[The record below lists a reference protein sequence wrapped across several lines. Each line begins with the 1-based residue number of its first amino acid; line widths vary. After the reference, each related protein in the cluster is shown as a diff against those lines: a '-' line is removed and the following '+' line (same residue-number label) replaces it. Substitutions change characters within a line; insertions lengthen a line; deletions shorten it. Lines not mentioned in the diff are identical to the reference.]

1 VAKKLV
7 VEIVGDSSSLEK
19 AFKSSA
25 SASNSLGKTFV
36 SLGKVAALAGAAI
49 GVAAVVGIKK
59 SVEAASSLEESIN
72 AVNVVFGKASKQ
84 VLAFGRGAAQEVGLS
99 MRQLNELVTP
109 IGASLL
115 NVGYSADEAAK
126 ASIDLTKRAA
136 DMASVFNTTVP
147 EALQAIQS
155 GLRGEADPLEKFGVG
170 LTAVA
175 VNAEA
180 MSLGLAKSEKA
191 LTAQDKAQA
200 RVNLL
205 MKQTQRLQGDFKN
218 TSDSLAN
225 AQRIIGAEWEN
236 ISASLGAKFLPV
248 VARAASGVATFLG
261 EFDKAQGA
269 SAKLDVI
276 WQTVQGTGQKLIEAL
291 RKAVAGIDWVAVWAA
306 ATGMAAGFGA
316 QLQTQLGDVDWT
328 AVGDRIIN
336 GLVAAMQGTAEL
348 AKAFADT
355 VTQSFNQIPWD
366 QLGATMAPGLITL
379 VGTAITLALDP
390 SFWIKHWELALSI
403 ALVAFGGAIGKFVG
417 KAATVALGPL
427 RNLGDDLIGFLA
439 TAINNALPK
448 LGPIIIGGISIAI
461 NLTLRALGGLWGK
474 IDDLIAKLA
483 GRLGPLLS
491 NILKVGFVLAGVNAI
506 EGLLSGLSQKIGQV
520 LSWIQGLR
528 PRIVGAFGDAGS
540 WLYAAGAA
548 ILQGLWDGLK
558 SKWDAV
564 AGWLGG
570 LGGQIRA
577 LKGPPGKDAVLL
589 HDIGQL
595 IMGGLENGMKIGWGK
610 IEQLLEGLS
619 PKMKEKVGGVVDAMT
634 QAVTDKQGAFT
645 SAFDALVSN
654 ALSAFDKITSEF
666 ETKTEKALRK
676 QDERAAAQA
685 LKQAKTDAER
695 GLAEAQ
701 LAFSIIPVTDTAALG
716 KATQDILAAQE
727 ALRIAEE
734 AITRVRLEKKAAQ
747 ERKAENERRERE
759 RVAFETQARNLETA
773 WNNQEISTA
782 EFHKRMIALFK
793 KFEIPVGKAAQRLG
807 ASIAKG
813 LNDSLAD
820 VEAAAEAVASA
831 IEKRMNRI
839 KVIVT
844 IGVHGSDDGGD
855 QHRQHGGPVRAGSPY
870 IVGEAGPELFVPS
883 SSGTIHTAGATARM
897 AGGGPTIV
905 QLNFHGPTVGTSRDF
920 EDTVRRALYDISRRN
935 PGTGLAL
942 A

>member
-1 VAKKLV
+1 MARKLV
-7 VEIVGDSSSLEK
+7 VEIVGDSSSLER
-19 AFKSSA
+19 AFKDSSKA
-25 SASNSLGKTFV
+25 GNSLGRSMR
-36 SLGKVAALAGAAI
+36 SLGKVTALAGAAI

-59 SVEAASSLEESIN
+59 AVVSASNLEESIN

-84 VLAFGRGAAQEVGLS
+84 VLAFGRGAATEVGLS
-99 MRQLNELVTP
+99 MRELNELVTP

-126 ASIDLTKRAA
+126 ASIDLAKRAA

-147 EALQAIQS
+147 EALAAIQS
-155 GLRGEADPLEKFGVG
+155 GLRGEADPLEVFGVG
-170 LTAVA
+170 LTDAAVK
-175 VNAEA
+175 AEA
-180 MSLGLAKSEKA
+180 MALGLAKSEKA

-225 AQRIIGAEWEN
+225 AQRIIGASFEN
-236 ISASLGAKFLPV
+236 ISASLGAKFLPI
-248 VARAASGVATFLG
+248 VARAASGFAGFLG

-269 SAKLDVI
+269 KAKLDVI
-276 WQTVQGTGQKLIEAL
+276 WDTLSAAGQKAVDAL
-291 RKAVAGIDWVAVWAA
+291 RKAVAGIDWVAVWAG
-306 ATGMAAGFGA
+306 ATGIAAGFA
-316 QLQTQLGDVDWT
+316 TQFQTQLEGVDWA
-328 AVGDRIIN
+328 AVGDRIIT
-336 GLVAAMQGTAEL
+336 GLVAAMEKTAEL
-348 AKAFADT
+348 AKALADT
-355 VTQSFNQIPWD
+355 VTESFNSIPWD
-366 QLGATMAPGLITL
+366 QLGATMAPGLITM

-390 SFWIKHWELALSI
+390 VFWIKHWELALSI
-403 ALVAFGGAIGKFVG
+403 ALVAFGGAIGKFAG
-417 KAATVALGPL
+417 RAAGLALAPL

-439 TAINNALPK
+439 TAINNALPR
-448 LGPIIIGGISIAI
+448 LGPIIIGGIAIAI

-506 EGLLSGLSQKIGQV
+506 EGLLSGLTSKIGQV

-548 ILQGLWDGLK
+548 ILQGLWDGLM
-558 SKWDAV
+558 SKWNAV
-564 AGWLGG
+564 AGWLSG

-577 LKGPPGKDAVLL
+577 LKGPPAKDAALL
-589 HDIGQL
+589 VDIGEL
-595 IMGGLENGMKIGWGK
+595 IMGGLEKGMDVGWAK
-610 IEQLLEGLS
+610 VEKMLDGLS
-619 PKMKEKVGGVVDAMT
+619 PKLKEKVGGLIDAMN
-634 QAVTDKQGAFT
+634 QAVTDKQGVFA
-645 SAFDALVSN
+645 SAFDTLISS
-654 ALSAFDKITSEF
+654 ALSAFDKVTSEI
-666 ETKTEKALRK
+666 ETRTEKKLREM
-676 QDERAAAQA
+676 DEKAAAAGLQ
-685 LKQAKTDAER
+685 QAKRDAQK

-701 LAFSIIPVTDTAALG
+701 VAFSLIPITDTEALG
-716 KATQDILAAQE
+716 KATQDVLAAQKALADAE
-727 ALRIAEE
+727 A
-734 AITRVRLEKKAAQ
+734 AIQRAKLEKRAAA
-747 ERKAENERRERE
+747 ERKDTDARRERE
-759 RVAFETQARNLETA
+759 RVQFENRLIALEA
-773 WNNQEISTA
+773 QWNREEISTQ
-782 EFHKRMIALFK
+782 EFHKRMIAIFK
-793 KFEIPVGKAAQRLG
+793 KFEVPVGKAAQRLG

-813 LNDSLAD
+813 LNDAMSD
-820 VEAAAEAVASA
+820 VEAAAEALAVA
-831 IEKRMNRI
+831 IEKRLSRI
-839 KVIVT
+839 KVIINV
-844 IGVHGSDDGGD
+844 GVHGSDDGRPPG
-855 QHRQHGGPVRAGSPY
+855 RAIGGPVRAGSPY